1 MVPIENSNQVGIIAA
16 STVSIFLAT
25 SLVALRLLAK
35 RLGSGVD
42 YSDYCIVLA
51 LVQHSLV
58 PVLYDCTTD
67 HLPKLFN
74 TALHMDCILMVT
86 HGGFGFHTLEVYA
99 RFGPDTATF
108 FFKVGVHDPKS
119 RYSFANRPSSGNH
132 GFRHDLERHR
142 VLQ

>member
-1 MVPIENSNQVGIIAA
+1 MMVPIENSNQVGIIAA
-16 STVSIFLAT
+16 STVSMFLAT

-51 LVQHSLV
+51 LVQYTLGSL
-58 PVLYDCTTD
+58 LRNCTTD
-67 HLPKLFN
+67 YLSKLFN

-86 HGGFGFHTLEVYA
+86 HGGFGFHTLEIYA

-108 FFKVGVHDPKS
+108 FFKVDVHDS
-119 RYSFANRPSSGNH
+119 ES
-132 GFRHDLERHR
+132 
-142 VLQ
+142 